1 MPTAR
6 PFAIPEEEFAEDYVR
21 PSSGPGGQHQNKTE
35 NGVRLQWNVAET
47 SLLTEAQK
55 TRLRALAVQ
64 YMQGDL
70 LVVMERSSRSLAR
83 NRERARERIKEL
95 ALAARPEPKKRR
107 PTKPTRASKERR
119 LKEKAAR
126 SRIKAMR
133 SGRGP
138 NPGE

>member
-83 NRERARERIKEL
+83 NRERARERIREL
-95 ALAARPEPKKRR
+95 ALAALPEPRKRR
-107 PTKPTRASKERR
+107 PTKPTKASQERR
-119 LKEKAAR
+119 LKAKAVR
-126 SRIKAMR
+126 SRIKALR
-133 SGRGP
+133 SGSATD
-138 NPGE
+138 

>member
-47 SLLTEAQK
+47 SVLTEAQK
-55 TRLRALAVQ
+55 TRLRALAAQ

-83 NRERARERIKEL
+83 NRERARERIREL
-95 ALAARPEPKKRR
+95 ALASLPEPRKRR
-107 PTKPTRASKERR
+107 PTKPTKASQERR
-119 LKEKAAR
+119 LKAKAVR
-126 SRIKAMR
+126 SRIKALR
-133 SGRGP
+133 SGGAS
-138 NPGE
+138 GD

>member
-83 NRERARERIKEL
+83 NRERARERIREL
-95 ALAARPEPKKRR
+95 ALAALPEPRKRR
-107 PTKPTRASKERR
+107 PTKPTKASQERR
-119 LKEKAAR
+119 LKAKAVR
-126 SRIKAMR
+126 SRIKALR
-133 SGRGP
+133 SGGSP
-138 NPGE
+138 D

>member
-1 MPTAR
+1 MPTAK

-47 SLLTEAQK
+47 SVLTEAQK
-55 TRLRALAVQ
+55 MRLRALAVQ

-83 NRERARERIKEL
+83 NRERARERIREL
-95 ALAARPEPKKRR
+95 ALAALPEPRKRR
-107 PTKPTRASKERR
+107 PTKPTKASQERR
-119 LKEKAAR
+119 LKAKSVR
-126 SRIKAMR
+126 SRIKALR
-133 SGRGP
+133 SGGA
-138 NPGE
+138 GE

>member
-1 MPTAR
+1 MPAAR
-6 PFAIPEEEFAEDYVR
+6 PFAIPEEEFEEDYVR

-47 SLLTEAQK
+47 TVLTDAQK

-83 NRERARERIKEL
+83 NRERARERIREL
-95 ALAARPEPKKRR
+95 ALASLPEPRKRR
-107 PTKPTRASKERR
+107 PTKPTKASQERR
-119 LKEKAAR
+119 LKEKAVR
-126 SRIKAMR
+126 SRIKALR
-133 SGRGP
+133 SGGA
-138 NPGE
+138 GE

>member
-83 NRERARERIKEL
+83 NRERARERIREL
-95 ALAARPEPKKRR
+95 ALAALPEPRKRR
-107 PTKPTRASKERR
+107 PTKPTKASQERR
-119 LKEKAAR
+119 LKAKAVR
-126 SRIKAMR
+126 SRIKALR
-133 SGRGP
+133 SGGSAD
-138 NPGE
+138 

>member
-47 SLLTEAQK
+47 GVLTEAQK
-55 TRLRALAVQ
+55 TRLRALAMQ

-83 NRERARERIKEL
+83 NRERARERIREL
-95 ALAARPEPKKRR
+95 ALAALPEPRKRR
-107 PTKPTRASKERR
+107 PTKPTKASQERR
-119 LKEKAAR
+119 LKAKAVR
-126 SRIKAMR
+126 SRIKALR
-133 SGRGP
+133 SGGS
-138 NPGE
+138 NE

>member
-35 NGVRLQWNVAET
+35 NGVRLQWNAAET
-47 SLLTEAQK
+47 AVLTEAQK

-83 NRERARERIKEL
+83 NRERARERIREL
-95 ALAARPEPKKRR
+95 ALAALPEPRKRR
-107 PTKPTRASKERR
+107 PTKPTKASQERR
-119 LKEKAAR
+119 LKAKAVR
-126 SRIKAMR
+126 SRIKALR
-133 SGRGP
+133 SGGSAD
-138 NPGE
+138 

>member
-47 SLLTEAQK
+47 TVLTEAQK
-55 TRLRALAVQ
+55 TRLRTLAVQ
-64 YMQGDL
+64 YMQGDF

-83 NRERARERIKEL
+83 NRERARERIREL
-95 ALAARPEPKKRR
+95 ALASLPEPRKRR
-107 PTKPTRASKERR
+107 PTKPTRASQERR
-119 LKEKAAR
+119 LKAKAVR
-126 SRIKAMR
+126 SRIKALR
-133 SGRGP
+133 SGGAS
-138 NPGE
+138 E

>member
-47 SLLTEAQK
+47 SVLTEAQK

-83 NRERARERIKEL
+83 NRERARERIREL
-95 ALAARPEPKKRR
+95 ALASLPEPRKRR
-107 PTKPTRASKERR
+107 PTKPTKASQERR
-119 LKEKAAR
+119 LKAKAVR
-126 SRIKAMR
+126 SRIKALR
-133 SGRGP
+133 SGGAS
-138 NPGE
+138 GE

>member
-47 SLLTEAQK
+47 TVLTEAQK

-83 NRERARERIKEL
+83 NRERARERIREL
-95 ALAARPEPKKRR
+95 ALASLPEPRKRR
-107 PTKPTRASKERR
+107 PTKPTRASQERR
-119 LKEKAAR
+119 LKAKAVR
-126 SRIKAMR
+126 SRIKALR
-133 SGRGP
+133 SGGAS
-138 NPGE
+138 E

>member
-47 SLLTEAQK
+47 AVLTEAQK
-55 TRLRALAVQ
+55 TRLRALAAQ

-70 LVVMERSSRSLAR
+70 LVVMERFSRSLAR
-83 NRERARERIKEL
+83 NRERARERIREL
-95 ALAARPEPKKRR
+95 ALAALPEPRKRR
-107 PTKPTRASKERR
+107 PTKPTKASQERR
-119 LKEKAAR
+119 LKAKAVR
-126 SRIKAMR
+126 SRIKALR
-133 SGRGP
+133 SGGT
-138 NPGE
+138 GD

>member
-47 SLLTEAQK
+47 AVLTEAQK

-83 NRERARERIKEL
+83 NRERARERIREL
-95 ALAARPEPKKRR
+95 ALASLPEPRKRR
-107 PTKPTRASKERR
+107 PTKPTRASQERR
-119 LKEKAAR
+119 LKAKAVR
-126 SRIKAMR
+126 SRIKALR
-133 SGRGP
+133 SGGS
-138 NPGE
+138 NE

>member
-35 NGVRLQWNVAET
+35 NGVRLQWNVVET
-47 SLLTEAQK
+47 SVLTEAQK

-83 NRERARERIKEL
+83 NRERARERIREL
-95 ALAARPEPKKRR
+95 ALASLPEPRKRR
-107 PTKPTRASKERR
+107 PTKPTKASQERR
-119 LKEKAAR
+119 LKEKAVR
-126 SRIKAMR
+126 SRIKALR
-133 SGRGP
+133 SGGA
-138 NPGE
+138 GE

>member
-1 MPTAR
+1 MPTAK

-47 SLLTEAQK
+47 AVLTDAQK

-83 NRERARERIKEL
+83 NRERARERIREL
-95 ALAARPEPKKRR
+95 ALASLPEPRKRR
-107 PTKPTRASKERR
+107 PTKPTKASQERR
-119 LKEKAAR
+119 LKAKAVR
-126 SRIKAMR
+126 SRIKALR
-133 SGRGP
+133 SGGAS
-138 NPGE
+138 E

>member
-47 SLLTEAQK
+47 AVLTEAQK
-55 TRLRALAVQ
+55 TRLRALAVP

-83 NRERARERIKEL
+83 NRERARERIREL
-95 ALAARPEPKKRR
+95 ALAALPEPRKRR
-107 PTKPTRASKERR
+107 PTKPTKASKERR
-119 LKEKAAR
+119 LKAKAVR
-126 SRIKAMR
+126 SRIKALR
-133 SGRGP
+133 SGGSA
-138 NPGE
+138 GD